1 MEKFND
7 IPEFK
12 ELSELKNLVDTLNNT
27 FGENI
32 LGEQNENDLNSIL
45 DGLNDLDD
53 INTPSKVKFTN
64 NSINE
69 DPTYQ
74 KEGDS
79 GFDLR
84 ANISH
89 PITIKPLE
97 RYLIPTGLSF
107 ELPPNTELQVRS
119 RSGLSLKHG
128 ICVLNSPGTVD
139 QGYRGEV
146 GVILVNLSNDT
157 YTVQEGERIAQG
169 VISSVLNKNI
179 ITLEKVDSLT
189 ESERG
194 SDGFGSTGKK

>member
-169 VISSVLNKNI
+169 VISSVLNKNM
-179 ITLEKVDSLT
+179 ITLEKVESLT